1 MKKSLGAQTVAYP
14 APVFLIGTYDAEGK
28 PNIMTAAWSGLCC
41 SKPPCIAVSLRQAT
55 YSYGNIVAR
64 QAFTVSIPSEEF
76 VREVDYV
83 GLVSGRDGDKF
94 AAAGL
99 TAVASDA
106 VDAPYVDE
114 FPLVLEC
121 RLLKTHEI
129 GLHTQFVGEII
140 DVKADEAVLDEKG
153 RPDVEKVR
161 PIIFSPAVRQYH
173 GLGELLG
180 KAFSMGKR

>member
-1 MKKSLGAQTVAYP
+1 MKRSLGAQTIAYP

-28 PNIMTAAWSGLCC
+28 PNIMTAAWAGLCC
-41 SKPPCIAVSLRQAT
+41 SRPPCIAVSLRQAT

-64 QAFTVSIPSEEF
+64 QAFTVSIPSEGYT
-76 VREVDYV
+76 REVDYV

-99 TAVASDA
+99 TAAASEA

-121 RLLKTHEI
+121 RLKETHEI

-153 RPDVEKVR
+153 RPDVEKVK

-180 KAFSMGKR
+180 KAFSIGKK